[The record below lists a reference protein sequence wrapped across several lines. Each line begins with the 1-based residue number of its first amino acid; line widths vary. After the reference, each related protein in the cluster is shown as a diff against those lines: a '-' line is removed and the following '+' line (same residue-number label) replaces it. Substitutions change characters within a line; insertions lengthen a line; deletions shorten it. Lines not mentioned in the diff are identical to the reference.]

1 LWRYQIYTK
10 GTYVMNCDQLEILF
24 SERFDDALS
33 ATDRTAFESHLL
45 DCSGCQAKWQE
56 YREAVEI
63 LQTSGTTTTSSE
75 LLATTLAV
83 VDADAKRTSAGLAK
97 RRLLGLL
104 IASAAGAAAALF
116 LGWLL
121 LDANR
126 NDLIEITLG
135 SKQLRVQRGDHILE
149 SGVVI
154 ARSEDGKL
162 LVHAEPASPK
172 IVERIVEVP
181 VEVPVEVRVEVPVDR
196 IVEIPVETIVRRGPL
211 FTIETGGLAAALAD
225 ASKQLSKGMQAI
237 ASARKSAPSRPEL
250 PIAIPPAQLAQTN
263 IDMTAFA
270 SSATI
275 RIERSDGRLRLETS
289 GTIDEIVPA
298 LLDRLDT
305 DDFDVCALIQ
315 NRLAEIHD
323 DASDDPNIA
332 ASLASLPI
340 VDRTRNLSTDLLG
353 RITESEPKD
362 PDSALWREWWQANQE
377 LLTATE
383 SP

>member
-1 LWRYQIYTK
+1 
-10 GTYVMNCDQLEILF
+10 
-24 SERFDDALS
+24 
-33 ATDRTAFESHLL
+33 
-45 DCSGCQAKWQE
+45 
-56 YREAVEI
+56 
-63 LQTSGTTTTSSE
+63 
-75 LLATTLAV
+75 
-83 VDADAKRTSAGLAK
+83 
-97 RRLLGLL
+97 
-104 IASAAGAAAALF
+104 
-116 LGWLL
+116 
-121 LDANR
+121 
-126 NDLIEITLG
+126 
-135 SKQLRVQRGDHILE
+135 
-149 SGVVI
+149 
-154 ARSEDGKL
+154 
-162 LVHAEPASPK
+162 
-172 IVERIVEVP
+172 
-181 VEVPVEVRVEVPVDR
+181 
-196 IVEIPVETIVRRGPL
+196 
-211 FTIETGGLAAALAD
+211 
-225 ASKQLSKGMQAI
+225 
-237 ASARKSAPSRPEL
+237 
-250 PIAIPPAQLAQTN
+250 
-263 IDMTAFA
+263 MTAFA